1 MFYKSKKTK
10 LNRVQRR
17 KQQQR
22 YMYLGLAGL
31 TAACVA
37 AVMLMGM
44 VNREAPGPRYTYTTE
59 NDIWYLEEGE
69 VQIAAP
75 AAEETAPEEAPA
87 EEIDFAGFDVTVPE
101 DTEMLLPDFEED
113 AAEAEIAEAVPTEEP
128 EPVRIL
134 ISATG
139 DCTLGTYK
147 TKDGNPSA
155 FKSFVKKYG
164 YDYFFANV
172 SELFAEDDLTI
183 VNLEGPLTNHNTKR
197 PRRTFNFR
205 GYPEWVEIL
214 TSGNVDICNLANN
227 HALDYKEEGFKDTYK
242 ALTEAG
248 IGASGYGPEYYTDVK
263 GFTVGSLG
271 FTEWNFEVKD
281 ILAKVKAANEKC
293 DLLIVSMHWNEE
305 HQYRLSNYCRKMG
318 RALIDAGADLVI
330 GNHSHVYG
338 EIEIYNGK
346 YIINSLGNFVFG
358 GNDDPFVRECVIFRQ
373 EFLMYPD
380 GTVGDGGIDIIPC
393 FLSSTEKYNDFQP
406 RIAEP
411 DEGREL
417 LYAIAALSPGMT
429 PDKVLWMEDS
439 YVVEHGILTA
449 GDQAVTPSPEPTTQ
463 PTMAAPQVQEV
474 EPTPEMAIAQD
485 IAL

>member
-1 MFYKSKKTK
+1 MSRAQLKK
-10 LNRVQRR
+10 R
-17 KQQQR
+17 QQK

-31 TAACVA
+31 VAACIA

-59 NDIWYLEEGE
+59 SDIWYLQDGD
-69 VQIAAP
+69 VQVAAP
-75 AAEETAPEEAPA
+75 VAEETATRGFFGFGVACAEEA
-87 EEIDFAGFDVTVPE
+87 VQ
-101 DTEMLLPDFEED
+101 
-113 AAEAEIAEAVPTEEP
+113 

-147 TKDGNPSA
+147 TRDGNPSA
-155 FKSFVKKYG
+155 FRSFVKKYG

-172 SELFAEDDLTI
+172 RELFSQDDLTI
-183 VNLEGPLTNHNTKR
+183 VNLEGPLSNHSTKR
-197 PRRTFNFR
+197 PNRAFNFR
-205 GYPEWVEIL
+205 GYPEYTEIL
-214 TSGNVDICNLANN
+214 TSGSVEICNLANN
-227 HALDYKEEGFKDTYK
+227 HALDYKEEGFEDTCE
-242 ALTEAG
+242 ALAAAG
-248 IGASGYGPEYYTDVK
+248 IGASGYGPEYYTEVK
-263 GFTVGSLG
+263 GITVGSLG

-305 HQYRLSNYCRKMG
+305 HEYRLSKYCRQMG
-318 RALIDAGADLVI
+318 RALVDAGADIVI

-358 GNDDPFVRECVIFRQ
+358 GNDDPYVRECVIFRQ
-373 EFLMYPD
+373 EFLVYPD
-380 GTVGDGGIDIIPC
+380 GRVEDGGIDIIPC

-411 DEGREL
+411 EEGREL
-417 LYAIAALSPGMT
+417 LYAIAKLSPGMT
-429 PDKVLWMEDS
+429 ADKVLWMADS
-439 YVVEHGILTA
+439 YAVKNGIVNVGA
-449 GDQAVTPSPEPTTQ
+449 
-463 PTMAAPQVQEV
+463 
-474 EPTPEMAIAQD
+474 
-485 IAL
+485 

>member
-1 MFYKSKKTK
+1 M
-10 LNRVQRR
+10 NRAQRK

-31 TAACVA
+31 TAACIA

-44 VNREAPGPRYTYTTE
+44 VNREATGPRYTYTTE

-69 VQIAAP
+69 VQVAAP
-75 AAEETAPEEAPA
+75 TVEEAAATQAPSFGSASAEEL
-87 EEIDFAGFDVTVPE
+87 DFSGINVTVPG
-101 DTEMLLPDFEED
+101 DED
-113 AAEAEIAEAVPTEEP
+113 AGMQDSEAEEAVQQ

-134 ISATG
+134 ISAAG

-147 TKDGNPSA
+147 TRDGNPSN
-155 FKSFVKKYG
+155 FRSFVKKYG

-172 SELFAEDDLTI
+172 SELFSQDDLTI
-183 VNLEGPLTNHNTKR
+183 VNLEGPLTSHNTKR
-197 PRRTFNFR
+197 PNRTFNFR
-205 GYPEWVEIL
+205 GYPEYVEIL
-214 TSGNVDICNLANN
+214 TSGSVEICNLANN

-242 ALTEAG
+242 VLTEAG
-248 IGASGYGPEYYTDVK
+248 IGASGYGPEYYTEVK

-305 HQYRLSNYCRKMG
+305 HEYRLSNYCRKMG
-318 RALIDAGADLVI
+318 RALVDAGADIVI

-358 GNDDPFVRECVIFRQ
+358 GNDDPYVRECVIFRQ

-380 GTVGDGGIDIIPC
+380 GTVEDGGIDIIPC
-393 FLSSTEKYNDFQP
+393 LLSSTEKYNDFQP

-417 LYAIAALSPGMT
+417 LYAIAELSPGLT
-429 PDKVLWMEDS
+429 PEKVLWMEDS
-439 YVVEHGILTA
+439 YVVKHGILNA
-449 GDQAVTPSPEPTTQ
+449 GAQAVTPSPEPTVE
-463 PTMAAPQVQEV
+463 PTMAAPQAEEVQ
-474 EPTPEMAIAQD
+474 PTPEMAIAQD